1 MRTQSAQPA
10 EICFG
15 FRCHRRGGMTA
26 QESSPWAPQSRREYS
41 LGHGCVAILLIRW
54 LARGFID
61 YVSLG
66 KNARAG
72 FSRPPDEIQLAS
84 VAWRKFQPALTNRG
98 QRCSENRRGRGIVA
112 QKRSLLLRGSRNL
125 LLMGAVKRSLVPV
138 GASQECFRS
147 RKKSLRFILNLSD
160 PFDTSVAVARD
171 DQKIDFRRFEL

>member
-1 MRTQSAQPA
+1 MRTQSAQLA

-26 QESSPWAPQSRREYS
+26 QESSPWAPQFRREYS
-41 LGHGCVAILLIRW
+41 FGHGCVAILLIRW

-84 VAWRKFQPALTNRG
+84 VAWRKFQLALTNRG

-112 QKRSLLLRGSRNL
+112 QNRSLLLRGSRNL
-125 LLMGAVKRSLVPV
+125 LLKRAIKRSLVAV
-138 GASQECFRS
+138 GASEDALGRE
-147 RKKSLRFILNLSD
+147 RKCDSS
-160 PFDTSVAVARD
+160 
-171 DQKIDFRRFEL
+171 